1 MYGDK
6 MSILI
11 LMLRFKMYEDTDGE
25 IKIDMK
31 DSFNILYVLHANKKI
46 YIYQDIYMG
55 SLNFRCIIGD
65 IDVSKIF

>member
-1 MYGDK
+1 
-6 MSILI
+6 
-11 LMLRFKMYEDTDGE
+11 MLRFKMYEDTDGE